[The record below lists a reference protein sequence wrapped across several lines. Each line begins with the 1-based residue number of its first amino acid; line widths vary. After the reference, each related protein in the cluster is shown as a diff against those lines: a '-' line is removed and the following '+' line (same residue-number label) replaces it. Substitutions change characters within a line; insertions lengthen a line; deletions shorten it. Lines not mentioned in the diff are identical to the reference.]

1 MKQATRRSMV
11 HVVSLM
17 LFIISSYSHASQKQ
31 PATIPHECAGKL
43 NKKQEI
49 TADWPP
55 SQKLQTFLKDH
66 AYTIISLACA
76 IAGLYMTY
84 YYSNEGLKLS
94 RASFIIDKGEAA
106 MKNLSMV
113 AEGKFAQYKA
123 LVEKAK
129 VARVA

>member
-1 MKQATRRSMV
+1 
-11 HVVSLM
+11 
-17 LFIISSYSHASQKQ
+17 
-31 PATIPHECAGKL
+31 
-43 NKKQEI
+43 
-49 TADWPP
+49 
-55 SQKLQTFLKDH
+55 
-66 AYTIISLACA
+66 
-76 IAGLYMTY
+76 MTY